1 MGPTP
6 NPSGRRPVTLW
17 TDAGMGRMTDGD
29 YPNGLTMN
37 GEGHLYGTTRGGG
50 KYGYGVVF
58 EITP

>member
-1 MGPTP
+1 M
-6 NPSGRRPVTLW
+6 TLW

-29 YPNGLTMN
+29 YPNGQTMN